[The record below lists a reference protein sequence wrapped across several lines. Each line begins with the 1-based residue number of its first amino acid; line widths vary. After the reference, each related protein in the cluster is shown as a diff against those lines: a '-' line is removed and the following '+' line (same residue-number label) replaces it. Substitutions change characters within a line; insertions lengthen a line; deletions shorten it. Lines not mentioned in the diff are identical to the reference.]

1 MEDEAILELYNERN
15 SSAITETENKYGKLC
30 FQIAENILYNRDDS
44 MECVND
50 TLLHAWNAIPPKS
63 PERLSAWLAGVTRN
77 IALSRW
83 RSDHAK
89 KRGGGEIP
97 LLFDELADCIP
108 VDSDPQKEVE
118 KGELAESVNRVLSS
132 LSPEIR
138 DVFTARYFYAA
149 SLYEIS
155 KRTGFSIGKIKS
167 MLHRT
172 RKKLQSELKEEGL
185 C

>member
-1 MEDEAILELYNERN
+1 MA
-15 SSAITETENKYGKLC
+15 ATCTENGRSVEYWYCTECKRCYG
-30 FQIAENILYNRDDS
+30 
-44 MECVND
+44 
-50 TLLHAWNAIPPKS
+50 
-63 PERLSAWLAGVTRN
+63 
-77 IALSRW
+77 
-83 RSDHAK
+83 
-89 KRGGGEIP
+89 
-97 LLFDELADCIP
+97 
-108 VDSDPQKEVE
+108 DSDPQKEVE

>member
-15 SSAITETENKYGKLC
+15 SSAIIETENKYGKLC

-50 TLLHAWNAIPPKS
+50 TLLHAWSAIPPES

-83 RSDHAK
+83 RSD
-89 KRGGGEIP
+89 
-97 LLFDELADCIP
+97 
-108 VDSDPQKEVE
+108 Q
-118 KGELAESVNRVLSS
+118 LAESVNRVLSS